1 MRVKESDRLAGTHA
15 LLIANGV
22 DASIEGE
29 TLIVSGGSIAGGAK
43 VKTHH
48 DHRLAMSAL
57 IMGLAADKPVSIDD
71 SSMIATSFPAFFDL
85 LAQIGAPM
93 DMV

>member
-1 MRVKESDRLAGTHA
+1 MLM
-15 LLIANGV
+15 ANGV
-22 DASIEGE
+22 DTNIDGD
-29 TLIVSGGSIAGGAK
+29 TLIVTGGKITGGAK

-57 IMGLAADKPVSIDD
+57 ILGLAADKPVSIDD

-85 LAQIGAPM
+85 MATIGAPM
-93 DMV
+93 DVS